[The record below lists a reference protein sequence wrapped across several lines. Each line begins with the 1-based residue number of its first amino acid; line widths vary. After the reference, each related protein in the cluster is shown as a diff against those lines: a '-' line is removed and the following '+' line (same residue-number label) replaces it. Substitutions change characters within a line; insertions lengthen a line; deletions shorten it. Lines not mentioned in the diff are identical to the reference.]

1 MKLLTVG
8 LVLVTAAVAG
18 CSSTTAGSAG
28 AIQDD
33 VELAAPAP
41 ASAPASSSAGPTS
54 SPDPIIPSS
63 APTEAPSSPSA
74 PPSAPALL
82 GATASNDVCEV
93 VPNPVS
99 GSSYTCGAAGP
110 GGGTIF
116 YASSTAFACGEGLS
130 STCNYLE
137 VAPNLWAPNSQN
149 TCKEAGGECGGSATK
164 TSDFSGSGNGITYC
178 TGSGQ
183 NNVISGAWET
193 AVGSGYANT
202 TAMIPMCNPSDAA
215 NVARAYDGGG
225 MTDWSVPSEYELAAL
240 FYFPY
245 RNAIGGFPPAKY
257 WSSTGY
263 SNSNKTAIVLDFSSS
278 TSKLVSTNLGKTTG
292 LGVRPVRAF

>member
-1 MKLLTVG
+1 MTLG
-8 LVLVTAAVAG
+8 LALVAAAVAG
-18 CSSTTAGSAG
+18 CSSTTAGPTG
-28 AIQDD
+28 AAQDD
-33 VELAAPAP
+33 ATISP
-41 ASAPASSSAGPTS
+41 SSSAASTA
-54 SPDPIIPSS
+54 PSAAPVASVEPAPS
-63 APTEAPSSPSA
+63 ASTASEAPSSPSA
-74 PPSAPALL
+74 SPSASAPALL

-110 GGGTIF
+110 GGGTVF
-116 YASSTAFACGEGLS
+116 YASSTAFACGEGLA

-149 TCKEAGGECGGSATK
+149 SCKKAGGSCGGSAQQ
-164 TSDFSGSGNGITYC
+164 TSDFSGNGTGITYC

-183 NNVISGAWET
+183 KNVISGTWAT

-202 TAMIPMCNPSDAA
+202 TAMIPVCNPSDAA

-225 MTDWSVPSEYELAAL
+225 MTDWSVPSELELAAL
-240 FYFPY
+240 FNFPD

-263 SNSNKTAIVLDFSSS
+263 SNNNKTATVLNFGS
-278 TSKLVSTNLGKTTG
+278 TSNLMSAG
-292 LGVRPVRAF
+292 LDKNQGWGFRPVRAF

>member
-33 VELAAPAP
+33 VELAP
-41 ASAPASSSAGPTS
+41 SAPASSSAGPTS
-54 SPDPIIPSS
+54 SPDPVAS
-63 APTEAPSSPSA
+63 PTDAPSSPSE
-74 PPSAPALL
+74 PPSTPAPALL

-110 GGGTIF
+110 GGGTVF
-116 YASSTAFACGEGLS
+116 YASSTAFACGEGLA

-149 TCKEAGGECGGSATK
+149 SCKQAGGSCGGSAQQ
-164 TSDFSGSGNGITYC
+164 TSDFSGNGTGITYC

-183 NNVISGAWET
+183 KNVIPGTWAT

-240 FYFPY
+240 FNFPY
-245 RNAIGGFPPAKY
+245 RNTIGGFPPAKY

-263 SNSNKTAIVLDFSSS
+263 SNNNKTATVVNFGSTGNLMSAGLDKNQGWGF
-278 TSKLVSTNLGKTTG
+278 
-292 LGVRPVRAF
+292 RPVRAF